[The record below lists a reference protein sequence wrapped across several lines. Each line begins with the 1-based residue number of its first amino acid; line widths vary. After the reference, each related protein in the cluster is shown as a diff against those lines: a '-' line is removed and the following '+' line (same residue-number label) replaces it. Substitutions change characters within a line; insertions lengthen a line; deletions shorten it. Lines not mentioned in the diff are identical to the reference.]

1 MPSDSY
7 IVKRALFISF
17 VERYA
22 NTCLQFVSIMVLARL
37 LTPEDIGIYTVGLAI
52 IGIAHMVRDFGIGK
66 YLVQEKELTKEKVS
80 AALGLTICFA
90 WTLGL
95 IVCVLAPYAADF
107 YKEESIKEVIYVVAL
122 NFLIIPFG
130 AMAPALLKRSMSFGT
145 ILKINLASTFVSVVV
160 GISLAYSGHGYMS
173 MAWASV
179 ANVAASAIMAQ
190 CYLPAKYRVWPSL
203 RNSKKILGFGSHVVG
218 ANLANELNSS
228 ALDLMVGKVLG
239 FATLGFLSRGQGFV
253 KIYDN
258 VIQKATAPVISAH
271 LAMKHRTGKEL
282 EKSYFYTVGYVTL
295 VGWFSLGFMG
305 LMSANLINLLYGDQW
320 DAAVPIAS
328 FLCLLACIGI
338 PNSLARNLLMATGN
352 VKINFRLTLTFVVLR
367 IVLIALFVH
376 QGLDVLLSSFLVL
389 ICINLVVTNFIV
401 FHKYEFQCLQFVQI
415 IMKNLAINGL
425 SLLVPAYFWVTPNSE
440 NTRLFSEVLM
450 AGSASCLSWI
460 VLIYLVKHPVRHEIN
475 NLLSHIAKRCQ
486 SPSLP

>member
-1 MPSDSY
+1 MPSDRY
-7 IVKRALFISF
+7 IVKRALLISF
-17 VERYA
+17 IERYA
-22 NTCLQFVSIMVLARL
+22 NTCLQFASIMVLARL

-66 YLVQEKELTKEKVS
+66 YLVQEKELTQEKVS

-90 WTLGL
+90 WSLGL

-145 ILKINLASTFVSVVV
+145 ILKINLSSTFVSVVV

-228 ALDLMVGKVLG
+228 ALDLFVGKYLG

-253 KIYDN
+253 KIYTN
-258 VIQKATAPVISAH
+258 VLQKATDPVIQAH
-271 LAMKHRTGKEL
+271 LAKTHRMGKGL
-282 EKSYFYTVGYVTL
+282 STSYFSTVNYVTL
-295 VGWFSLGFMG
+295 VGWFALGFMG
-305 LMSANLINLLYGDQW
+305 LMSFNLIRILYGDQW
-320 DAAVPIAS
+320 DAAVPIATI
-328 FLCLLACIGI
+328 LCVGSCITI
-338 PNSLARNLLMATGN
+338 PNALARGLLVSTGN
-352 VKINFRLTLTFVVLR
+352 VRTNFRLTLTFVVLR
-367 IVLIALFVH
+367 IALIVTLVDQGLEILLPSFLILASINLFVTHFILFRKFGFSMIQLLNVAWKNLFIIFVALLVPLYFWLTPNTKSSAIIIEVLIAIPV
-376 QGLDVLLSSFLVL
+376 
-389 ICINLVVTNFIV
+389 
-401 FHKYEFQCLQFVQI
+401 
-415 IMKNLAINGL
+415 
-425 SLLVPAYFWVTPNSE
+425 
-440 NTRLFSEVLM
+440 
-450 AGSASCLSWI
+450 SCLSWLAMTYI
-460 VLIYLVKHPVRHEIN
+460 TRHPIRHEIN
-475 NLLSHIAKRCQ
+475 SLLSHAVQRFQ
-486 SPSLP
+486 RVPML